1 MSQEELKSKCLKLFR
16 RPESTPDHTSSMAYQ
31 KTGEQNRRVEE
42 ASFSTQLFQKSPLM
56 IVAMNLQG
64 TIVNISQAWLQYC
77 GFDSQQ
83 IIGNPLG
90 NFLCDQMGVEIPNES
105 LCGPPLDNFSCR
117 MKKRDGTTS
126 DILLSTFLA
135 EDPDSGAPC
144 IFGYAIDVSSQL
156 RNEEEIHRLAF
167 YDTLTGLPNR
177 TLFLDRLKQS
187 LAQAVREG
195 QQLAILFLD
204 LDRFKIVNDTLGH
217 AIGDKLLTCVAQRLR
232 DCVREGDTVA
242 RLGGDEFVI
251 LLSSLHEQKQG
262 FAMFAERILAT
273 LSRPVKISGRE
284 LFTTTSIGIA
294 VFPVDGRTVG
304 TLLQKADLAM
314 YAAKDL
320 GRNTYQFFSA
330 EMNVRAQEKHD
341 LEVKLRRALDND
353 ELHLVYQPILDLQEG
368 EITGIEAL
376 LRWEHPELGSVPPAR
391 FLPVAEETGLIFPIG
406 DWVLREACRQ
416 ARQWQQEGLPKM
428 RIAVNL
434 SGRQFTLPNLVDSIE
449 RILAETGLDPNL
461 LEIELTESILMEGAE
476 ETILT
481 LTDLKVRGINLS
493 IDDFGTGYSSLI
505 YLKHFPIHRIKI
517 AQEFVRDIPGDKDD
531 AAIVEAIIGMG
542 HSLNLQVVAE
552 GVETRAQLEFLR
564 DRQCAE
570 MQGYFFGPPML
581 PEQLVNMF
589 KEGLMQPGVC
599 LISGASGDLNDRK
612 IVQICDS

>member
-16 RPESTPDHTSSMAYQ
+16 RPESTADRTSSMAYQ

-56 IVAMNLQG
+56 IAATNLQG
-64 TIVNISQAWLQYC
+64 TIVNISQAWLQYS

-90 NFLCDQMGVEIPNES
+90 NFLCDQMDVEIPSES
-105 LCGPPLDNFSCR
+105 LCSPPLDNFSCR
-117 MKKRDGTTS
+117 MKKRDGATS

-135 EDPDSGAPC
+135 EDPDSGTPC

-156 RNEEEIHRLAF
+156 RNEEEIHQLAF

-195 QQLAILFLD
+195 QQVAVLFLD

-251 LLSSLHEQKQG
+251 LLSSPHEQKQG

-330 EMNVRAQEKHD
+330 EMNVRAQEKHN
-341 LEVKLRRALDND
+341 LEVKLRRALDNG
-353 ELHLVYQPILDLQEG
+353 EMHLVYQPIIDLQEG
-368 EITGIEAL
+368 KITGIEAL
-376 LRWEHPELGSVPPAR
+376 LRWEHSELGSVPPAR

-406 DWVLREACRQ
+406 EWVLREACRQ
-416 ARQWQQEGLPKM
+416 ARQWQRQGLPKM

-449 RILAETGLDPNL
+449 RVLVETGLDPNL

-476 ETILT
+476 ETIST

-552 GVETRAQLEFLR
+552 GVETHAQLEFLR
-564 DRQCAE
+564 DRHCAE

-599 LISGASGDLNDRK
+599 LISGTTGELKDRK

>member
-1 MSQEELKSKCLKLFR
+1 
-16 RPESTPDHTSSMAYQ
+16 MAHQ

-341 LEVKLRRALDND
+341 LVVKLRRALDND